1 MYDYLIKDQVSALI
15 KAGLLTKKQ
24 EKKAFSVLRR
34 ECWTDQ
40 IAIIWTIGDVHDFA
54 EGEGKDITDEEARN
68 VLADASHGHDANIGI
83 NWDVLGEYLPTES
96 AGPRP

>member
-1 MYDYLIKDQVSALI
+1 MYDYLIKEQVAKLVG
-15 KAGLLTKKQ
+15 AGLLTKKQ
-24 EKKAFSVLRR
+24 KKKAFNVLRR
-34 ECWTDQ
+34 ECWTDK
-40 IAIIWTIGDVHDFA
+40 IAIIWTIGDVQTIA
-54 EGEGKDITDEEARN
+54 PEITDEEARN